1 MSKAVADIAG
11 VVIADATQPGCPLTY
26 VSPGFEQLTGYR
38 ASDVLGG
45 KCSVLQGPD
54 TDPRAVDVLR
64 RAIAE
69 GREAYAT
76 LLNYRADGS
85 TFWNEVALAPQTD
98 SYGRLVTYLGVQKDV
113 TARLH
118 AEQRVQ
124 ELAYFDSLTGL
135 ANRASMQRELETA
148 VASADLGSTEVAVLF
163 VDIDDFKRVNDTH
176 GHHVGDEL
184 LRAVAVRLREVV
196 RPTDVLARPGGDEF
210 LVVMKGSR
218 SLTDA
223 ATQVAARVVGALHQ
237 PMELSVGE
245 LRIGASVGVS
255 SFPRDAGTA
264 DDLLR
269 HADMAMYVAKR
280 SGKNAFHVHHTSAR
294 DRRSA
299 PAPASTQASSN
310 EPVLDIAE
318 LGRILDAEAVTTVF
332 QPIVEISSGETVAF
346 EALSRGPQGSPLE
359 RPDLLFAAAS
369 AAGRVAELDWLC
381 RVTAVR
387 TALDAGLG
395 RNRSLFINCEP
406 SALGQNCPERHAA
419 VWRRGLKE
427 LDLVFEITER
437 AVTDRPAELSATI
450 AESRAAGCGIAL
462 DDLGADVRSLALLPF
477 VEPDVIKLDLRLVQD
492 RPSTDQASIVSAV
505 AAERERTG
513 AVILA
518 EGIETEAHVA
528 VARTLGAT
536 LGQGWLWGRPGP
548 LPATSARSWK
558 HRSAVRRDTGG
569 RTPFEVITAG
579 RSTEAATKALLLPM
593 SHHLE
598 NRALKIGEGAV
609 ILAAFQSADRF
620 TPATARRYET
630 LARTASLCGAL
641 GIGLAE
647 EPIPG
652 VRGASLAEDDP
663 LAGEWSVLVIGP
675 HFAGAL
681 VAQDLGDTGPDSER
695 RFEFTTSYDRGL
707 VIDAARTLLL
717 RIAPLRP
724 RPWALDA

>member
-1 MSKAVADIAG
+1 M
-11 VVIADATQPGCPLTY
+11 IADATVPGCPLTY

-38 ASDVLGG
+38 AADVLGG
-45 KCSVLQGPD
+45 KCSVLQGPE

-85 TFWNEVALAPQTD
+85 PFWNEVALAPQTD

-113 TARLH
+113 TARLL
-118 AEQRVQ
+118 AERRVE
-124 ELAYFDSLTGL
+124 ELAYFDALTGL
-135 ANRASMQRELETA
+135 ANRASMQRELEAA
-148 VASADLGSTEVAVLF
+148 VTSADLNSTEVAVLF
-163 VDIDDFKRVNDTH
+163 VDIDDFKRVNDTY
-176 GHHVGDEL
+176 GHQVGDEL
-184 LRAVAVRLREVV
+184 LRAVAVRLRTAV

-210 LVVMKGSR
+210 LLLMKGSR
-218 SLTDA
+218 ALTDA
-223 ATQVAARVVGALHQ
+223 ATQVAARVVGALHE

-255 SFPRDAGTA
+255 SFPRDAGNV

-280 SGKNAFHVHHTSAR
+280 AGKNSFHVHHTSPR
-294 DRRSA
+294 DRRSTEAAVSRQA
-299 PAPASTQASSN
+299 PSA
-310 EPVLDIAE
+310 EPVLDITE
-318 LGRILDAEAVTTVF
+318 LERILAANAVTTVF
-332 QPIVEISSGETVAF
+332 QPIVEISSGETVGY
-346 EALSRGPQGSPLE
+346 EALSRGPRGSQLE
-359 RPDLLFAAAS
+359 RPDLLFAAAA
-369 AAGRVAELDWLC
+369 AAGRVADLDWLC

-406 SALGQNCPERHAA
+406 SALGQSCPEPHAA
-419 VWRRGLKE
+419 VWRRGLEE

-518 EGIETEAHVA
+518 EGIENETHVA
-528 VARTLGAT
+528 IARTLGAT
-536 LGQGWLWGRPGP
+536 LGQGWFWGRPGP
-548 LPATSARSWK
+548 LPQTSARSWR
-558 HRSAVRRDTGG
+558 HRSSVRRNADG

-609 ILAAFQSADRF
+609 ILSAFQSADRF

-641 GIGLAE
+641 GVGLSE
-647 EPIPG
+647 EPVAG
-652 VRGASLAEDDP
+652 VRGASLAEDDA

-707 VIDAARTLLL
+707 VIDAARTLLR

-724 RPWALDA
+724 QPWAAGP

>member
-1 MSKAVADIAG
+1 M
-11 VVIADATQPGCPLTY
+11 P
-26 VSPGFEQLTGYR
+26 
-38 ASDVLGG
+38 
-45 KCSVLQGPD
+45 
-54 TDPRAVDVLR
+54 
-64 RAIAE
+64 
-69 GREAYAT
+69 
-76 LLNYRADGS
+76 
-85 TFWNEVALAPQTD
+85 
-98 SYGRLVTYLGVQKDV
+98 
-113 TARLH
+113 
-118 AEQRVQ
+118 
-124 ELAYFDSLTGL
+124 
-135 ANRASMQRELETA
+135 
-148 VASADLGSTEVAVLF
+148 SADLGATEVAVLF
-163 VDIDDFKRVNDTH
+163 LDIDDFKRINDAH

-184 LRAVAVRLREVV
+184 LRAVGVRLREVV
-196 RPTDVLARPGGDEF
+196 RPTDLLSRPGGDEF
-210 LVVMKGSR
+210 LLVMTGPR

-223 ATQVAARVVGALHQ
+223 ATQVAARVVGALRE
-237 PMELSVGE
+237 PMELSVGT

-269 HADMAMYVAKR
+269 HADLAMYAAKR
-280 SGKNAFHVHHTSAR
+280 SGKNAFHVHRTTPP

-299 PAPASTQASSN
+299 LATASMQTSV
-310 EPVLDIAE
+310 EPVLDIDE
-318 LGRILDAEAVTTVF
+318 LDRILAADAVTSVF
-332 QPIVEISSGETVAF
+332 QPIVEISSGETVAY
-346 EALSRGPQGSPLE
+346 EALSRGPQGSQLE
-359 RPDLLFAAAS
+359 RPDLLFAAA
-369 AAGRVAELDWLC
+369 AAADRVAELDWLC

-387 TALDAGLG
+387 TALEAGLG

-406 SALGQNCPERHAA
+406 SALGQDCPERHAD
-419 VWRRGLKE
+419 VWQRGLQE

-437 AVTDRPAELSATI
+437 ALTDRPAELSSTI

-518 EGIETEAHVA
+518 EGIETEAHAA

-548 LPATSARSWK
+548 LPPTSARSWR
-558 HRSAVRRDTGG
+558 HRSAVRRDTAG
-569 RTPFEVITAG
+569 RTPFEVISAG

-609 ILAAFQSADRF
+609 ILSAFQSADRF

-641 GIGLAE
+641 GIGLSE
-647 EPIPG
+647 EPVAG
-652 VRGASLAEDDP
+652 VRGASLTEDDP

-695 RFEFTTSYDRGL
+695 RFEFTMSYDRGL
-707 VIDAARTLLL
+707 VIEAARTLLL

-724 RPWALDA
+724 RPWPRGA